1 MRNNIISGIE
11 IKSEDTVFM
20 GNNKL
25 KHNIIDVPA
34 EISKIVETSYTD
46 NRTKQY
52 YAWRAS
58 NYDKLAEWEQ
68 PYHNEAV
75 ELANAKEG
83 QRVLVAACGTGRG
96 MDLLA
101 KALGPTGRIDALDL
115 SEDMLKKAQAKMKQ
129 HGNIGNI
136 HFHHG
141 NVRDLPFTDNV
152 FDIVYNA
159 YMFDLIE
166 LDGFLPILTE
176 MKRVL
181 KPQGKIVLLNMSKPD
196 GNTTFYERIY
206 RWTGIPCRPVLMA
219 PYLQSLNFHDVK
231 RIYRAI
237 QPRSFYERVISKL
250 WGQEIV
256 IASKD

>member
-1 MRNNIISGIE
+1 MSNNE
-11 IKSEDTVFM
+11 FQ
-20 GNNKL
+20 
-25 KHNIIDVPA
+25 H
-34 EISKIVETSYTD
+34 EISDATVQTSQIIETSYTD
-46 NRTKQY
+46 NRTEKY

-58 NYDKLAEWEQ
+58 NYDRLAEWEQ
-68 PYHNEAV
+68 PYHKEAV
-75 ELANAKEG
+75 ELANAMEG

-96 MDLLA
+96 MNLLV
-101 KALGPTGRIDALDL
+101 KAVGKTGRVDALDL
-115 SEDMLKKAQAKMKQ
+115 SENMLIEAQAKMNQ
-129 HGNIGNI
+129 LGNAEIV

-141 NVRDLPFTDNV
+141 NVRNLPFANNV

-166 LDGFLPILTE
+166 LDGFLPILKE
-176 MKRVL
+176 MERVL
-181 KPQGKIVLLNMSKPD
+181 KPGGKIVLLNMSKPD

-219 PYLQSLNFHDVK
+219 PYLQLLNFNEVR

-237 QPRSFYERVISKL
+237 QPKNFYEWIISKL

-256 IASKD
+256 IASK